1 MDKNGC
7 YATSMMTTSETGLLE
22 RLRDGDNV
30 AYEELVRE
38 NTPRLLAVARRFLRN
53 EEDARDA
60 VQEGFVSA
68 FKALPRFEG
77 GSKISTWLHRIVVNA
92 SLMKL
97 RTKKRK
103 PERSIEDLLPAYKED
118 GHPEEFFEPWRET
131 GADAASREEERDL
144 VRKAIDRLP
153 DNYRNVLLLRDIE
166 GVDTAETAQ
175 LLDLT
180 PGAVKTRLHRARLA
194 LRQLLDPYFREANA
208 S

>member
-1 MDKNGC
+1 MDTSAC
-7 YATSMMTTSETGLLE
+7 YSTYVMTTTETGLLE
-22 RLRDGDNV
+22 RLRDGDNA

-77 GSKISTWLHRIVVNA
+77 GSKLSTWLHRIVVNA
-92 SLMKL
+92 ALMKL

-118 GHPEEFFEPWRET
+118 GHPEDFFEPWRET

-144 VRKAIDRLP
+144 VRKSIDRLP

-166 GVDTAETAQ
+166 GIDTAETAK

-194 LRQLLDPYFREANA
+194 LRQVLDPYFREATA
-208 S
+208 

>member
-1 MDKNGC
+1 MSNTQ
-7 YATSMMTTSETGLLE
+7 APLLE
-22 RLRDGDNV
+22 RLRLGDDA
-30 AYEELVRE
+30 AYEELVRK

-60 VQEGFVSA
+60 VQEGFLSA

-92 SLMKL
+92 ALMKL

-103 PERSIEDLLPAYKED
+103 PERSIEDLLPRYKED
-118 GHPEEFFEPWRET
+118 GHPQEFFEAWHET
-131 GADAASREEERDL
+131 GEDAAIREEEKEL
-144 VRKAIDRLP
+144 VRKSIDELP

-166 GVDTAETAQ
+166 GIDTGETAR

-194 LRQLLDPYFREANA
+194 LRQLLDPHFREARV
-208 S
+208 

>member
-1 MDKNGC
+1 MSN
-7 YATSMMTTSETGLLE
+7 TQTPLLD
-22 RLRDGDNV
+22 RLRLGDDE
-30 AYEELVRE
+30 AYEQFVRE
-38 NTPRLLAVARRFLRN
+38 NTPRMLAVARRFLRN

-60 VQEGFVSA
+60 VQDGFMSA

-77 GSKISTWLHRIVVNA
+77 GAMLSTWLHRIVVNA

-103 PERSIEDLLPAYKED
+103 PERSIEDLLPGYKED
-118 GHPEEFFEPWRET
+118 GHPQEFFEAWRET
-131 GADAASREEERDL
+131 GHDVAVREEERAL
-144 VRKAIDRLP
+144 VRKSIDRLP

-166 GVDTAETAQ
+166 GIDTSETAR

-194 LRQLLDPYFREANA
+194 LRQLLDPHFREALA
-208 S
+208 K